1 MTGLDAVLV
10 AVFAAVWLV
19 PLGLAVR
26 WERRLRTER
35 HGLGPVPEAAPG
47 TAAARV
53 RGEAGRA
60 DDRRAED
67 QRTEAA
73 RR

>member
-1 MTGLDAVLV
+1 MTGLDVVLV

-35 HGLGPVPEAAPG
+35 RGLGPVPEAAPE
-47 TAAARV
+47 TAAPRMRV
-53 RGEAGRA
+53 EDGRA

-67 QRTEAA
+67 QRAEAP